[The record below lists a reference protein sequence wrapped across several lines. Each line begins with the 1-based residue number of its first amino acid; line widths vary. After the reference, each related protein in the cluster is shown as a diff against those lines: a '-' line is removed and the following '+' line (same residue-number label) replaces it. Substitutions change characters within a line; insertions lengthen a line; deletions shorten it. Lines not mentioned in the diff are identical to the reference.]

1 MHQDRIYL
9 HLEMFLCINIFA
21 HSHRSLCI
29 ILIGTLT
36 RTNPA
41 ANRQRM
47 IERYGM
53 VKEFGQ
59 YALALPPYFNLLII
73 PLELR
78 KFFNMYT
85 TLRSKNPGMPSWGLL
100 QIFFS
105 RNDSEALRAGKE
117 DAADGRDALRRAA
130 DRRDTLRLIA
140 FNERARAAFLDVKEG
155 EADGQIAHLLKKVSH
170 IEKQLVKEAA
180 HIDDAVERCQAAIS
194 RKLDDSGL
202 RGRLQ
207 LLKELHEK
215 GLISDDV
222 WTRQQH
228 ELLEKIEH
236 PVAGNSLE
244 G

>member
-1 MHQDRIYL
+1 
-9 HLEMFLCINIFA
+9 MFLRINIFA
-21 HSHRSLCI
+21 HSHRFLCI
-29 ILIGTLT
+29 TLIGTLT

-59 YALALPPYFNLLII
+59 YALALPPYLNLLII

-180 HIDDAVERCQAAIS
+180 HIDDAAV
-194 RKLDDSGL
+194 
-202 RGRLQ
+202 RL
-207 LLKELHEK
+207 E
-215 GLISDDV
+215 
-222 WTRQQH
+222 
-228 ELLEKIEH
+228 
-236 PVAGNSLE
+236 
-244 G
+244 